1 MRQHTVPTPYMV
13 GETHFYS
20 TEIDGE
26 LVLFDTG
33 PPTPEGLACLEQEV
47 DVRRLKYVFITHAH
61 VDHCGLAAHLARNSP
76 AEIFFAR
83 KDDAKLFR
91 HEERIAYMKK
101 LLVGFGFDDEFAR
114 DLRNVFEK
122 NKIFPDVPH
131 RFTVL
136 EESDVPEK
144 LGISLLRCPGHSQT
158 DVVYLCGSHAVSGDV
173 LLHNIFQAPLLDVDL
188 ETFSGR
194 FRNYDAYCTSLLE
207 LRKLEGYQICPGH
220 RNTVDSVDETI
231 RFYIRKLLER
241 ARQVKRYDGIES
253 IRELIAH
260 LFSGSLVDPFVVY
273 LKVSELVFMRDFL
286 ADPGRLERSLERIGL
301 ADAAQEL
308 NALTI

>member
-20 TEIDGE
+20 TEIDGK

-33 PPTPEGLACLEQEV
+33 PSTPEGLACLVREV
-47 DVRRLKYVFITHAH
+47 DIKRLKYVFITHAH
-61 VDHCGLAAHLARNSP
+61 VDHCGLAAYLARNSP

-83 KDDAKLFR
+83 KDDVKLFR

-101 LLVGFGFDDEFAR
+101 LLAGLGFDDEFAR
-114 DLRNVFEK
+114 GLQAVFEK
-122 NKIFPDVPH
+122 YKIFPEIPE

-158 DVVYLCGSHAVSGDV
+158 DVVYLCGGHAVSGDV
-173 LLHNIFQAPLLDVDL
+173 LLSGIFQAPLLDVDL

-194 FRNYDAYCTSLLE
+194 FRNYDAYCASLLE
-207 LRKLEGYQICPGH
+207 LRKLDGYEICPGH
-220 RNTVDSVDETI
+220 RNKVGSVDETI
-231 RFYIRKLLER
+231 RFYVRKLAER
-241 ARQVKRYDGIES
+241 SRQVRKYDGVES
-253 IRELIAH
+253 IRKLIAH
-260 LFSGSLVDPFVVY
+260 LFNDSLVDPFVVY
-273 LKVSELVFMRDFL
+273 LKVSEIVFMRDFL
-286 ADPGRLERSLERIGL
+286 ADRGRLESSLERIGL
-301 ADAAQEL
+301 ADAASEL
-308 NALTI
+308 NALMV